1 MNKAIHDSI
10 SLGERGGI
18 NRKRIRI
25 MCELV

>member
-25 MCELV
+25 MCGLV